1 MIRHREP
8 VRQMLVELHQHM
20 TYEQIARR
28 AGVHVRTVLHIAAG
42 RTLDPRYSLGK
53 QIERMH
59 GEYCVTEISAAAPVE

>member
-1 MIRHREP
+1 MTDL
-8 VRQMLVELHQHM
+8 RQMLVELHQHM

-59 GEYCVTEISAAAPVE
+59 AAYCVTETSAAAPVE